1 MKKFKITVNGI
12 SYEVEVEEI
21 GGTLSIAPSATARPV
36 PVAAPVPRTVTIAA
50 PGKPTSVAAEPVVA
64 PPAPKPAP
72 RPVACAKPLTIKGE
86 VVKAPMPGTILEI
99 KVNLGQEVTEGD
111 TLLVLEAM
119 KMENEIYAP
128 ASGRI
133 NEIPV
138 NKGDSVN
145 SEDVLVIIGE

>member
-1 MKKFKITVNGI
+1 MKKFRIAVNGT

-21 GGTLSIAPSATARPV
+21 GGVLSAATRPV
-36 PVAAPVPRTVTIAA
+36 PAVAPVPGTRTAA
-50 PGKPTSVAAEPVVA
+50 LGKPTPVAAA
-64 PPAPKPAP
+64 PSIIAPETKPAP
-72 RPVACAKPLTIKGE
+72 RAVAIAKPLTIKGE

-99 KVNLGQEVTEGD
+99 KVNLGQEVIEGD